1 LNAILWKDYVG
12 DGVDE
17 AIERPNPAPIV
28 VVLNALFDDVRESFV
43 AILNGLGGVF
53 SCDIEKHRACI
64 VGSDFAVG
72 QCAVQCI
79 V

>member
-1 LNAILWKDYVG
+1 MNAILWKDYIG

-17 AIERPNPAPIV
+17 AIERPNSAPIV
-28 VVLNALFDDVRESFV
+28 VVLDALFDDVRESFV

-53 SCDIEKHRACI
+53 SCNIEKHRACI
-64 VGSDFAVG
+64 VGSDFAV
-72 QCAVQCI
+72 QCVVQSI

>member
-1 LNAILWKDYVG
+1 MNAILWKDYIG
-12 DGVDE
+12 DGVDK
-17 AIERPNPAPIV
+17 AIKRPNSAPIV
-28 VVLNALFDDVRESFV
+28 VVLDALFDDVRESFV

-53 SCDIEKHRACI
+53 SCNVEEHRACI
-64 VGSDFAVG
+64 VGGDFAV